1 MGSPCIAGLQSSSLG
16 GHFVNRHGKDTGG
29 PTGGMR
35 PSLPDGRGKPIS
47 FGQDNGALGTRRLL
61 ALVLLRYLIRNLE
74 GTTGEP

>member
-1 MGSPCIAGLQSSSLG
+1 
-16 GHFVNRHGKDTGG
+16 
-29 PTGGMR
+29 MR